1 VQQMIKL
8 LLGLDAAPTPHDAAD
23 ALAVALCHVHRLPA
37 QAAAAATPGSPRTGS
52 LTSWR
57 AYRPNPLAPARPP
70 RRGAARS

>member
-1 VQQMIKL
+1 MIKL

-37 QAAAAATPGSPRTGS
+37 QAAAAAAPGSRRVGG

-57 AYRPNPLAPARPP
+57 AYRPDAPAPSRA